1 MTTVTVTDTFDAP
14 VEQVW
19 PHVSAFGDIDKYLRN
34 LESVRVE
41 GGGLG
46 TDRCIGT
53 PGGEI
58 VERLTWL
65 DDNTH
70 QLSYTIVSGPIPVER
85 YVATV
90 KLSPQ
95 GERCGIEWVGCFEP
109 TGMSVEEA
117 EKNFS
122 GVYNAIIRGVKRALA
137 G

>member
-14 VEQVW
+14 VERVW

-41 GGGLG
+41 GRGLG
-46 TDRCIGT
+46 TDRIIPA

-65 DDNTH
+65 DEGTH

-90 KLSPQ
+90 KLTAQ

-122 GVYNAIIRGVKRALA
+122 GVYNAIIRGVKRALDS
-137 G
+137 

>member
-34 LESVRVE
+34 IDSLRVE
-41 GGGLG
+41 GAGIG

-65 DDNTH
+65 DDDAH
-70 QLSYTIVSGPIPVER
+70 QLSYTIVSGPIPVQR

-90 KLSPQ
+90 TLSPQ

-117 EKNFS
+117 QNNFS
-122 GVYNAIIRGVKRALA
+122 GVYSAIIRGVKRALA